1 MSALKK
7 VGAVVLG
14 TGSAAGYLATA
25 VGEAYLKAAA
35 KKIGNGSVTNSEGK
49 TFTGKDFESA
59 AETCT
64 RGEEFFAKGF
74 DNAVKLWKDKK

>member
-25 VGEAYLKAAA
+25 AGEVYFKAAA
-35 KKIGNGSVTNSEGK
+35 KTIGKGSVTNSEGK
-49 TFTGKDFESA
+49 TVTGKDFESS
-59 AETCT
+59 AEKCK